1 MYSIDRIFEMLYR
14 DNDEETQRLGIEEAK
29 KIKYLSVLIQPI
41 ESESIWENCAK
52 VLADKSDAE
61 LCPYLPSLLEWTKLL
76 CLPGAQLIY
85 DRLTEVSKKDMEF
98 PLSICLSLAEQRGDK
113 LWKDA
118 LLNFKNN
125 SKAYGKSEFASSQ
138 KHSGE
143 NILPLSSE
151 NCRKTIRKTA
161 DKRIQQEQDAIQAQT
176 LSAVQNK
183 KESSFMSDIDR
194 IFEMLYWDN
203 DEETQRLGIEEAKR
217 IKYLSVLIQP
227 IESKSIWENCAK
239 VLADKSDAELCPY
252 LPNLLE
258 WLQDLNWPGAQ
269 LIYDRLTELSKKDI
283 KNPLSECLSLAEARG
298 DKPWEEALLDF
309 KGDSKAY
316 GKSEFASS

>member
-85 DRLTEVSKKDMEF
+85 DRLTE
-98 PLSICLSLAEQRGDK
+98 
-113 LWKDA
+113 
-118 LLNFKNN
+118 
-125 SKAYGKSEFASSQ
+125 
-138 KHSGE
+138 
-143 NILPLSSE
+143 
-151 NCRKTIRKTA
+151 
-161 DKRIQQEQDAIQAQT
+161 
-176 LSAVQNK
+176 
-183 KESSFMSDIDR
+183 
-194 IFEMLYWDN
+194 
-203 DEETQRLGIEEAKR
+203 
-217 IKYLSVLIQP
+217 
-227 IESKSIWENCAK
+227 
-239 VLADKSDAELCPY
+239 
-252 LPNLLE
+252 
-258 WLQDLNWPGAQ
+258 
-269 LIYDRLTELSKKDI
+269 LSKKDI